1 MTTPREVEPIRKR
14 LSGLAARRAGFALG
28 LQGSAGMGKTFTVL
42 EVLKGA
48 SCQTISVR
56 AVAPVSKLIRAL
68 PRPKRLAVW
77 VERELEQP
85 EPSPEAIMA
94 LLLGLAPLVIHVE
107 DLHECTNAQLESWQV
122 LAQSIT
128 QARGLALIATSRT
141 ALPEPFETIM
151 LEPLSSEASK
161 QLLEHEVGAILP
173 AEATAWIHARAA
185 GNPLFTLE
193 FFRSLTR
200 RGFVW
205 SDGSRWHWRVP
216 DRDVLPVTVEA
227 MIERAIN
234 EACTDSE
241 TRIAL
246 EARAYLEHREPNSKL
261 EPEVW
266 AQVAGLKMDVLE
278 LAERNLTAHGV
289 LNVSGFVHPLFREV
303 PIKNISKHLRQSF
316 ARHALEVL
324 PLLAPTAAPGGP
336 GALEIGASFIED
348 AQLGFEHSLE
358 LLMKAAGQSK
368 TPGRW
373 LALAVEFSSGQDR
386 ARLALEAARALQSSN
401 LPKATALAELAAKSV
416 GATHEAIYFWAAL
429 LAEQRQT
436 DEAEQAYAL
445 LPESELNST
454 SGLTHRLINLNQ
466 AGLYAKV
473 VQLWDA
479 HPEMHLDPN
488 PEALAMVVL
497 SLSSSGDAIRAEQ
510 LCDVFL
516 ALPNLPPFRQ
526 AQLLAGRGVLRL
538 RQGQSS
544 AAEAFFT
551 QALEIFERLGIER
564 SIAAT
569 HFNRGYSLASRG
581 QYEDGLNDLR
591 EAARVWAQIGNL
603 HWAAYAFVRI
613 GDTLTDVGRFEQAE
627 EHLLEAHDTLSQG
640 AVSESFCDAL
650 LALHTLHKKWRAP
663 HSATLMYKYANTAL
677 EIANQLSIPR
687 MRCQALD
694 ALAEAEL
701 VQRRPA
707 IALALSDLAIT
718 ENSGVGIPPML
729 AFAQLTRAHAL
740 LDLGDKPAGIL
751 VLQEAAS
758 TFRSIEKPRIVQAL
772 EIELLALD
780 GDWVAAKG
788 GLKTARVEG
797 NSWAVEYVERHV
809 PALISSETSSSPS
822 PATHL
827 EVLGNMQVAHEGKT
841 ETVRGQKRKELLA
854 VLLEARILGRSEVTM
869 LELFDALYPNV
880 SESEAASGLKQ
891 TVFKVRSSYG
901 QNTITTTANGYA
913 LGAITSDAETFLRD
927 TDTRLWR
934 GPYLQDANLE
944 PSASVLEVLTLA
956 LHAKAETLLEM
967 DPKEAARVGRI
978 LLETDPYDLKALRL
992 VCQALRALENHRS
1005 LSRLYVDAREKLLEV
1020 GETLPERWQD
1030 FLPA

>member
-1 MTTPREVEPIRKR
+1 
-14 LSGLAARRAGFALG
+14 
-28 LQGSAGMGKTFTVL
+28 MGKTFTVL

-68 PRPKRLAVW
+68 PRPKRLTVW
-77 VERELEQP
+77 VERELEKP

-141 ALPEPFETIM
+141 ALPEPFEMIM
-151 LEPLSSEASK
+151 LEPLSSEASVK
-161 QLLEHEVGAILP
+161 LLEQEVAATLP

-234 EACTDSE
+234 EACTDGE

-324 PLLAPTAAPGGP
+324 PL
-336 GALEIGASFIED
+336 EIGASFIED
-348 AQLGFEHSLE
+348 AQLGSEHSLE
-358 LLMKAAGQSK
+358 LLMKAAEQSK

-401 LPKATALAELAAKSV
+401 LPNATALAELAAKSIEP
-416 GATHEAIYFWAAL
+416 TTEAIYFWAAL
-429 LAEQRQT
+429 LAEQRRT

-479 HPEMHLDPN
+479 HPEMHLEPN

-516 ALPNLPPFRQ
+516 DLPNLPPFRQ

-544 AAEAFFT
+544 EAEGFFT

-581 QYEDGLNDLR
+581 QYEDGLDDLR

-613 GDTLTDVGRFEQAE
+613 GDTLTDIGRFEQAE
-627 EHLLEAHDTLSQG
+627 EHLIEAHDTLSQG

-663 HSATLMYKYANTAL
+663 HSATLMYKYATAAL

-740 LDLGDKPAGIL
+740 LGLGDKPAGIL
-751 VLQEAAS
+751 VLQEAMS

-772 EIELLALD
+772 EIELLALE

-797 NSWAVEYVERHV
+797 NSWAVEYVERNV
-809 PALISSETSSSPS
+809 PTLISSETSSSPS

-827 EVLGNMQVAHEGKT
+827 EVLGNIQVAHEGKT

-869 LELFDALYPNV
+869 LELFDVLYPSV

-927 TDTRLWR
+927 ASTQLWR

-956 LHAKAETLLEM
+956 LHAKAKMLLES

-978 LLETDPYDLKALRL
+978 LLEIDPYDLNALRL
-992 VCQALRALENHRS
+992 VCQALRNLENHRS
-1005 LSRLYVDAREKLLEV
+1005 LVRTYSDARTKLLEV
-1020 GETLPERWQD
+1020 GELLPERWQE